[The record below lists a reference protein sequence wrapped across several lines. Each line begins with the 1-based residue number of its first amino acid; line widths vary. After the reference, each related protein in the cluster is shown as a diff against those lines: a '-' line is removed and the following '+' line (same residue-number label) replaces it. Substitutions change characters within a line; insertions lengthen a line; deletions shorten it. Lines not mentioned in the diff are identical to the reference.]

1 MSDQGSKPISG
12 LPAAITVD
20 DTHQFATAI
29 SGGNERVSAAQL
41 KAYIGSGGG
50 GSADYWPITV
60 TDIRLL
66 PAGKQLV
73 LERLTVD
80 ATGSVSTGTGSL
92 LRLLDTLVAD
102 GPVACDG
109 ELKIGS

>member
-20 DTHQFATAI
+20 DAHQFATAI
-29 SGGNERVSAAQL
+29 GGGNERVSAAQL

-50 GSADYWPITV
+50 GSADYWPLTV
-60 TDIRLL
+60 TDIRSL

-73 LERLTVD
+73 LDRLTVD
-80 ATGSVSTGTGSL
+80 ATGSVSIGTGGL